1 MLTKTIA
8 LSAFILAS
16 GAVFSAPSASAAPQS
31 DDFWAP
37 FNSTDG
43 GYSIDANIPD
53 RPKVA
58 PTSEQAAQLSF
69 FEAQQRMTDGGPTF
83 GAYVPDRTKLAPTP
97 EQVAQLR
104 FFEAQQRLSDGG
116 PSVFAESDAS
126 GAPVTQASSRHAGA
140 GENLSE
146 RWQ

>member
-16 GAVFSAPSASAAPQS
+16 GAAISVPSAYAASQS

-43 GYSIDANIPD
+43 GYNIDANIPD

-83 GAYVPDRTKLAPTP
+83 GAYVPDRPKVAPTS
-97 EQVAQLR
+97 EQAAQLS
-104 FFEAQQRLSDGG
+104 FFEAQGRMTDGG

-126 GAPVTQASSRHAGA
+126 GAPATQASSRHAGV
-140 GENLSE
+140 GEYLSE